1 MPKRTKDYD
10 DVFKTLKMKHK
21 RLFIS
26 VINDAFGK
34 HYPPGAKVDVLP
46 SEGYL
51 SDGETAAGDRKIEE
65 LISDFL
71 IRIEGEAYLLECQS
85 YDDDSMAIRISEYT
99 FLAARQLAVWDIGHA
114 VIPMPGFL
122 VIYIKGTARTP
133 KKTTVSFVFPD
144 GQTVDYESNNVILAE
159 LTKEE
164 IIEKR
169 LFAYIPFYIARYEKE
184 IASESGIGHVERDM
198 EYLKQEMLRLHEAGE
213 LSDYE
218 LLDLCGFV
226 NTIITHI
233 ADGNKNEERLVQ
245 VMGGTVMETESERL
259 LREGMEQGLSRGI
272 QQGMDQGQNRILTL
286 YNILLSENRMEDMR
300 RATEDADYRNR
311 LFEELDI
318 PDPSAALLQ

>member
-1 MPKRTKDYD
+1 M
-10 DVFKTLKMKHK
+10 KM
-21 RLFIS
+21 
-26 VINDAFGK
+26 
-34 HYPPGAKVDVLP
+34 
-46 SEGYL
+46 
-51 SDGETAAGDRKIEE
+51 
-65 LISDFL
+65 
-71 IRIEGEAYLLECQS
+71 
-85 YDDDSMAIRISEYT
+85 
-99 FLAARQLAVWDIGHA
+99 
-114 VIPMPGFL
+114 
-122 VIYIKGTARTP
+122 
-133 KKTTVSFVFPD
+133 
-144 GQTVDYESNNVILAE
+144 
-159 LTKEE
+159 
-164 IIEKR
+164 
-169 LFAYIPFYIARYEKE
+169 
-184 IASESGIGHVERDM
+184 
-198 EYLKQEMLRLHEAGE
+198 AGE

-318 PDPSAALLQ
+318 PDPAAALLQ

>member
-1 MPKRTKDYD
+1 
-10 DVFKTLKMKHK
+10 
-21 RLFIS
+21 
-26 VINDAFGK
+26 
-34 HYPPGAKVDVLP
+34 
-46 SEGYL
+46 
-51 SDGETAAGDRKIEE
+51 
-65 LISDFL
+65 
-71 IRIEGEAYLLECQS
+71 
-85 YDDDSMAIRISEYT
+85 
-99 FLAARQLAVWDIGHA
+99 
-114 VIPMPGFL
+114 MPGFL

>member
-1 MPKRTKDYD
+1 M
-10 DVFKTLKMKHK
+10 KM
-21 RLFIS
+21 
-26 VINDAFGK
+26 
-34 HYPPGAKVDVLP
+34 
-46 SEGYL
+46 
-51 SDGETAAGDRKIEE
+51 
-65 LISDFL
+65 
-71 IRIEGEAYLLECQS
+71 
-85 YDDDSMAIRISEYT
+85 
-99 FLAARQLAVWDIGHA
+99 
-114 VIPMPGFL
+114 
-122 VIYIKGTARTP
+122 
-133 KKTTVSFVFPD
+133 
-144 GQTVDYESNNVILAE
+144 
-159 LTKEE
+159 
-164 IIEKR
+164 
-169 LFAYIPFYIARYEKE
+169 
-184 IASESGIGHVERDM
+184 
-198 EYLKQEMLRLHEAGE
+198 AGE

-272 QQGMDQGQNRILTL
+272 QQGIQQGMDQGQNRILTL